1 MLDAATAVF
10 SERGFHAASMDEIA
24 ERAGISKPM
33 VYLYLGSKSEL
44 FSACIRR
51 AGGQLTE
58 AISAAA
64 DPLLPADEQ
73 LWAAVQAFFQFVGEH
88 RDAWAVMFRQARG
101 EGEFAGEV
109 ATIRALVT
117 GNVAELFAR
126 AVQSSRSVDPGPDEL
141 LALARA
147 LVGTGE
153 AMAEWLLDHPAELPA
168 TAATRLMNV
177 LWMGLGSLVRGEV
190 WRHPAAALP
199 SVRGD
204 ARKAG
209 PGNA

>member
-33 VYLYLGSKSEL
+33 VYLYLGSKGEL

-64 DPLLPADEQ
+64 DPQLPADEQ

-109 ATIRALVT
+109 ATIRTLVT
-117 GNVAELFAR
+117 GNVAELFAG
-126 AVQSSRSVDPGPDEL
+126 AIQSSRAVDPGPDEL
-141 LALARA
+141 LALAHA

-168 TAATRLMNV
+168 TAAARLMNV

-190 WRHPAAALP
+190 WRHNSVTPP
-199 SVRGD
+199 SVTPL
-204 ARKAG
+204 AP
-209 PGNA
+209 PGQ

>member
-33 VYLYLGSKSEL
+33 VYLYLGSKGEL

-64 DPLLPADEQ
+64 DPELSADQQ
-73 LWAAVQAFFQFVGEH
+73 LWAAVQAFFHFVGEH

-109 ATIRALVT
+109 AGIRRLVVD
-117 GNVAELFAR
+117 NVAELFAR
-126 AVQSSRSVDPGPDEL
+126 AIHSAGAVDPGPDEL
-141 LALARA
+141 RALAHA

-153 AMAEWLLDHPAELPA
+153 SMAEWLLDHPDEKPE

-177 LWMGLGSLVRGEV
+177 LWMGLGSLIRGEV
-190 WRHPAAALP
+190 WRTSLSVPPA
-199 SVRGD
+199 R
-204 ARKAG
+204 
-209 PGNA
+209 

>member
-33 VYLYLGSKSEL
+33 VYLYLGSKGEL

-64 DPLLPADEQ
+64 DPGLPAEQQ
-73 LWAAVQAFFQFVGEH
+73 LWAAVQAFFGFVGEH
-88 RDAWAVMFRQARG
+88 REAWAVMFRQARG

-109 ATIRALVT
+109 AGIRRLVVD
-117 GNVAELFAR
+117 NVADLFAR
-126 AVQSSRSVDPGPDEL
+126 AIHSAGAVDPGPDEL
-141 LALARA
+141 RALAHA

-153 AMAEWLLDHPAELPA
+153 SMAEWLLDHPDEKPE
-168 TAATRLMNV
+168 TAATRLMNM
-177 LWMGLGSLVRGEV
+177 LWMGLGSLIRGEV
-190 WRHPAAALP
+190 WRSPVPVPPA
-199 SVRGD
+199 R
-204 ARKAG
+204 
-209 PGNA
+209 